1 MLLPAPKAY
10 NAGLMKNFTGSMT
23 ALATP
28 FRGGQLDEESYRS
41 LIRAQLEGGTQVLI
55 PMGTTGESVT
65 MTAEE
70 RLRAIQVAVQSA
82 AGRVP
87 VVAGAGSNDT
97 RETIAAV
104 GRAREVGADGALIVT
119 PYYNK
124 PTQGGLVEHYRAIAR
139 AHPGFPLI
147 AYNVPG
153 RTGVDLL
160 PDTCL
165 RLCDIPEVVAL
176 KEATGSMARAVD
188 IHEKCGERLVL
199 LSGEDFT
206 VLPFIACG
214 GKGVIS
220 VSSNVAPRM
229 MADLVAAARAGQVE
243 KARELQ
249 LRLNTLHRLLFL
261 EANPIPVKWALHLM
275 GLFGPEV
282 RLPLTPLSEAHQGPL
297 QAELARLGL
306 LPEGR

>member
-1 MLLPAPKAY
+1 
-10 NAGLMKNFTGSMT
+10 MKTFEGSMT

-28 FRGGQLDEESYRS
+28 FRNGALDESAYRA
-41 LIRAQLEGGTQVLI
+41 LVRQQIEGGTSVLI

-65 MTAEE
+65 MSADERARAVRVVVEE
-70 RLRAIQVAVQSA
+70 SKGRAL
-82 AGRVP
+82 
-87 VVAGAGSNDT
+87 VVGGAGSNNT
-97 RETIAAV
+97 AEVIEGV
-104 GRAREVGADGALIVT
+104 ARVRDAGADGTLIVT

-124 PTQGGLVEHYRAIAR
+124 PTQAGLVEHFRAVAR
-139 AHPGFPLI
+139 AHPGFPII

-160 PDTCL
+160 PETVQ
-165 RLCDIPEVVAL
+165 RLCDFPEVVAI
-176 KEATGSMARAVD
+176 KEATGNMARAVD
-188 IHEKCGERLVL
+188 ILEKCGERLTL
-199 LSGEDFT
+199 LSGDDFT

-229 MADLVAAARAGQVE
+229 MADLVASARAGDIA

-249 LRLNTLHRLLFL
+249 VKLNPLHRLLFV
-261 EANPIPVKWALHLM
+261 ESSPIPVKWGLHLL

-282 RLPLTPLSEAHQGPL
+282 RLPLVPMTEPNAAKL
-297 QAELARLGL
+297 AEELRQLGL
-306 LPEGR
+306 LKH